1 MIKKFNLFFGA
12 VIILSVLLGALFAT
26 NQNDIKRLMAYSGV
40 IQSGFILSGI
50 SSGVLGISASIFY
63 LITYIIQLI
72 GVFTVFSI
80 ISGQL
85 SSNFEISNLSG
96 LGKENKFLTLTFS
109 TFMLGIAGLPLTS
122 GFVSKFILITN
133 LWSYEKYLIVI
144 VLMLSTV
151 AGFYFYLKPIWVAA
165 IEKSDNSVERIKIS
179 ISDKFLLGFMATLTI
194 YFGLLPDTLVNIT
207 QWMIE
212 NYL

>member
-1 MIKKFNLFFGA
+1 
-12 VIILSVLLGALFAT
+12 
-26 NQNDIKRLMAYSGV
+26 
-40 IQSGFILSGI
+40 
-50 SSGVLGISASIFY
+50 
-63 LITYIIQLI
+63 
-72 GVFTVFSI
+72 
-80 ISGQL
+80 
-85 SSNFEISNLSG
+85 
-96 LGKENKFLTLTFS
+96 
-109 TFMLGIAGLPLTS
+109 MLGIAGLPLTS

-133 LWSYEKYLIVI
+133 LWSYEKYLVVI

-165 IEKSDNSVERIKIS
+165 IEKSDNSVERIEIS